1 MPGPVRSIGLSD
13 YRLHLVESQRSPLA
27 SRLPA
32 VCPRDGHGW
41 HSVDSCCLPRRCWR
55 CGGDRSREVFD
66 KNGIAA
72 MIGGQTRGSNLSAS
86 DSGVRRQMNFPVSIK
101 GVLVEAGRVVLLEN
115 ERDEWELPGGRLE
128 PGEAPE
134 NCLVRE
140 FAEELGAAV
149 EVARIIDC
157 WLYEVLPQREVV
169 IITYGVKRRDESE
182 LRISDEHRQF
192 GFFTLHEIEALPIP
206 EGYRRSIRAW
216 LGRPD

>member
-1 MPGPVRSIGLSD
+1 M
-13 YRLHLVESQRSPLA
+13 
-27 SRLPA
+27 
-32 VCPRDGHGW
+32 
-41 HSVDSCCLPRRCWR
+41 
-55 CGGDRSREVFD
+55 
-66 KNGIAA
+66 
-72 MIGGQTRGSNLSAS
+72 
-86 DSGVRRQMNFPVSIK
+86 
-101 GVLVEAGRVVLLEN
+101 LLEN

-140 FAEELGAAV
+140 FGEELGAAV

-182 LRISDEHRQF
+182 LRIRRTSAVWVFHTPRNRSLADT
-192 GFFTLHEIEALPIP
+192 GK
-206 EGYRRSIRAW
+206 YRRSIRAW